1 MRTAPDPARAG
12 RGIGWLVLALVVVGL
27 AASIAF
33 APGFWRGSLGQARIP
48 SGDGPEPRTP
58 ADAQAALAQRKPTT
72 GLGGLGQVQ
81 VRIDPPAVDTPV
93 QVATETAAAA
103 KERTYP
109 GEERAKAFL
118 AEAETHYT
126 AMAWT
131 KARSAADRIAQ
142 LDATPRTLSRAKDI
156 SRGAAALARL
166 FDSLN
171 DEDELSRNYDTHP
184 SLVLIGTGTTQVE
197 AVPLAGNTTPPIAIT
212 DQDPLI
218 FIDEARRAGK
228 VWFMVKG
235 IKKFNKAE
243 YDSTRIGDPAAVDVA
258 ARIQER
264 ARDLDED
271 VTRIRNDAALASDA
285 TAWYELGKFAYRNR
299 LDSRV
304 VGLLD
309 HALLLEPNLAARVR
323 NDKAALIAA
332 SVMLH
337 LRNND
342 RTRAAPF
349 MATLRGARFK
359 DTEAARMAAA
369 EWDGKTA
376 EMVAIAKAMD
386 AKRRQEETERLAELK
401 RRAEEKKKAGDEAA
415 AAALEKA
422 SEQPEEPEAP
432 AGGDDAGSDAP
443 LASGDEAKA
452 DDLATK
458 GRKLAAEAV
467 EMPAG
472 KARNAKYA
480 AALPLLVQAVKIY
493 DKILTKGDN
502 ARVQEKLVAAN
513 QMAFLCRKSQ
523 TASH

>member
-1 MRTAPDPARAG
+1 MRTPSDPSRAG
-12 RGIGWLVLALVVVGL
+12 RGIGWLVLALVVMGL
-27 AASIAF
+27 GASIAF
-33 APGFWRGSLGQARIP
+33 APGFWRGSLAQARIP
-48 SGDGPEPRTP
+48 AGDGPDPRTP
-58 ADAQAALAQRKPTT
+58 QEAQAALAERRTGA

-81 VRIDPPAVDTPV
+81 VRIEPPVVDAPV
-93 QVATETAAAA
+93 QVATETTAPVQT
-103 KERTYP
+103 KTYA
-109 GEERAKAFL
+109 GEERARAAL
-118 AEAETHYT
+118 AEAETHYR

-131 KARSAADRIAQ
+131 KARSAADRVAQ
-142 LDATPRTLSRAKDI
+142 LDASPLTMSRAKDI

-166 FDSLN
+166 FDTLN

-184 SLVLIGTGTTQVE
+184 SLVRIGAGSSKVE
-197 AVPLAGNTTPPIAIT
+197 AVPLAGNTTPPIPIT

-218 FIDEARRAGK
+218 FIDEARRTGK

-235 IKKFNKAE
+235 LKRFSKAE
-243 YDSTRIGDPAAVDVA
+243 YESSRIGEPEAVDVR

-264 ARDLDED
+264 AGELAEEI
-271 VTRIRNDAALASDA
+271 TRVRNDGALASDA
-285 TAWYELGKFAYRNR
+285 GAWYELGKFAFRNR

-304 VGLLD
+304 VDLLD

-323 NDKAALIAA
+323 NDKAGILAA

-349 MATLRGARFK
+349 MATLRGPRYK
-359 DTEAARMAAA
+359 DTEQGRMAAA

-376 EMVAIAKAMD
+376 EMVAIAKRMD
-386 AKRRQEETERLAELK
+386 ETRRREEAERLAELR
-401 RRAEEKKKAGDEAA
+401 RRAEEKKKAGDEAGA
-415 AAALEKA
+415 KTLEKA
-422 SEQPEEPEAP
+422 AEQPEEPAGP
-432 AGGDDAGSDAP
+432 ADDAPTDAP
-443 LASGDEAKA
+443 VSSGDEAKA
-452 DDLATK
+452 DDLASR

-480 AALPLLVQAVKIY
+480 EALPLLVQAVKLY
-493 DKILTKGDN
+493 DRLLTKNGDN
-502 ARVQEKLVAAN
+502 AKIQEKLVAAN